1 MAGET
6 IDLEVDEARR
16 DELPGSGDDLVVR
29 SLRWA
34 APSDPR
40 DRVALDEHGGCAPCS
55 AGALKQAAPQDP
67 HGTTPTIRPRWVRAS
82 RVKTAVLS
90 MLSTSFWTVPAFNR
104 VEPAIT
110 SGPVST
116 SIAMSAARASGD
128 PGLQV
133 TATRSPP
140 AAAARSS
147 APSTYAVR
155 PLALIPTATSVEPRP
170 AIVAAAKPNR
180 RSASWS
186 GSSAEWACTR
196 SAATPKV
203 AGHSA
208 ASS

>member
-1 MAGET
+1 M
-6 IDLEVDEARR
+6 
-16 DELPGSGDDLVVR
+16 
-29 SLRWA
+29 
-34 APSDPR
+34 
-40 DRVALDEHGGCAPCS
+40 
-55 AGALKQAAPQDP
+55 
-67 HGTTPTIRPRWVRAS
+67 
-82 RVKTAVLS
+82 KTAVLS

-155 PLALIPTATSVEPRP
+155 PLALIPTATSVESAP
-170 AIVAAAKPNR
+170 ATVKEGISKDE
-180 RSASWS
+180 
-186 GSSAEWACTR
+186 AESIKKKFEEAG
-196 SAATPKV
+196 ATVELK
-203 AGHSA
+203 
-208 ASS
+208 